1 MTELKR
7 NPLIAVLSIITIM
20 IFTLPLT
27 GCGKSVNAQS
37 ESVISNSSGTASE
50 FQVESGSNDSENIEN
65 ISVTENADGTFTYRF
80 LDQDWTIHLDIE
92 SLFRNGEVKYGDLQN
107 KILGESPD
115 GIIMD
120 YTMYSDRDVCN
131 GISLTSYGHGDP
143 LDLKISVPFK
153 DTAKSYTVTVNGY
166 SVSSM
171 EFSLEQLVLAA
182 CGGEAFV
189 NGKQDEFMS
198 KLEPFMKSQS
208 ETSFLGF
215 DDVVYK
221 GIKYKYILPEVPVK

>member
-27 GCGKSVNAQS
+27 GCGKSVNTQS

-92 SLFRNGEVKYGDLQN
+92 SLFRNGEENMEICK
-107 KILGESPD
+107 
-115 GIIMD
+115 
-120 YTMYSDRDVCN
+120 TRVCN

>member
-1 MTELKR
+1 MEICKTRYLEK
-7 NPLIAVLSIITIM
+7 
-20 IFTLPLT
+20 
-27 GCGKSVNAQS
+27 
-37 ESVISNSSGTASE
+37 
-50 FQVESGSNDSENIEN
+50 
-65 ISVTENADGTFTYRF
+65 
-80 LDQDWTIHLDIE
+80 
-92 SLFRNGEVKYGDLQN
+92 
-107 KILGESPD
+107 SPD

-143 LDLKISVPFK
+143 LDLKIYVSFK

-198 KLEPFMKSQS
+198 KLEPFLKSQS

-215 DDVVYK
+215 DDVVFK

>member
-1 MTELKR
+1 
-7 NPLIAVLSIITIM
+7 
-20 IFTLPLT
+20 
-27 GCGKSVNAQS
+27 
-37 ESVISNSSGTASE
+37 
-50 FQVESGSNDSENIEN
+50 
-65 ISVTENADGTFTYRF
+65 
-80 LDQDWTIHLDIE
+80 
-92 SLFRNGEVKYGDLQN
+92 
-107 KILGESPD
+107 
-115 GIIMD
+115 MD

-153 DTAKSYTVTVNGY
+153 DTAKSYTV
-166 SVSSM
+166 
-171 EFSLEQLVLAA
+171 
-182 CGGEAFV
+182 
-189 NGKQDEFMS
+189 FMS

>member
-1 MTELKR
+1 
-7 NPLIAVLSIITIM
+7 
-20 IFTLPLT
+20 
-27 GCGKSVNAQS
+27 
-37 ESVISNSSGTASE
+37 
-50 FQVESGSNDSENIEN
+50 
-65 ISVTENADGTFTYRF
+65 
-80 LDQDWTIHLDIE
+80 
-92 SLFRNGEVKYGDLQN
+92 
-107 KILGESPD
+107 
-115 GIIMD
+115 MD

-221 GIKYKYILPEVPVK
+221 GIKYKCILPEVPVK

>member
-27 GCGKSVNAQS
+27 GCGKSVNTQS

-153 DTAKSYTVTVNGY
+153 DTAKSYTV
-166 SVSSM
+166 
-171 EFSLEQLVLAA
+171 
-182 CGGEAFV
+182 
-189 NGKQDEFMS
+189 
-198 KLEPFMKSQS
+198 
-208 ETSFLGF
+208 
-215 DDVVYK
+215 
-221 GIKYKYILPEVPVK
+221 

>member
-1 MTELKR
+1 MKR

-27 GCGKSVNAQS
+27 GCGKSVNTQS

-92 SLFRNGEVKYGDLQN
+92 SLFRNGEENMEICKTRYLENPLTGL
-107 KILGESPD
+107 SW
-115 GIIMD
+115 IIRC
-120 YTMYSDRDVCN
+120 TLTEVCN

>member
-1 MTELKR
+1 
-7 NPLIAVLSIITIM
+7 
-20 IFTLPLT
+20 
-27 GCGKSVNAQS
+27 
-37 ESVISNSSGTASE
+37 
-50 FQVESGSNDSENIEN
+50 
-65 ISVTENADGTFTYRF
+65 
-80 LDQDWTIHLDIE
+80 
-92 SLFRNGEVKYGDLQN
+92 
-107 KILGESPD
+107 
-115 GIIMD
+115 MD
-120 YTMYSDRDVCN
+120 YTMYSDRDVCVCN

>member
-27 GCGKSVNAQS
+27 GCGKSVNTQS

-80 LDQDWTIHLDIE
+80 LDQDWTIHLEIE

-115 GIIMD
+115 G
-120 YTMYSDRDVCN
+120 VCN